1 MRPTPRKTT
10 ADLPRIEGPL
20 GGLIQALSN
29 LLFNN
34 RALMLGIFAALTVFL
49 AWSASG
55 LKVDAGF
62 KKMIPLEHPYMKTFT
77 DYEQT
82 FGGANRIIVA
92 LIREPAAD
100 GAPPATIFDKAFM
113 ASLKAATDD
122 LFYIKGVDRP
132 TVQSLFTPNVRFIE
146 IVEGGFAGGNV
157 IPATFHGEPEDLETV
172 RRNVQK
178 AGLVGRLVSNDLH
191 GALIRADLLD
201 VDPETG
207 EKLNYPRIAAEL
219 EALRAKYQK
228 DGVQVHIIG
237 FAKAVGD
244 ITEGAKGVIAFFLI
258 AFVITSLLL
267 LWYTKSAKLTGV
279 ALVCALLPVLW
290 LLGTL
295 PLVGYGIDPLS
306 ILVPFLI
313 FSIGCSHAV
322 QMTNAWKDAIA
333 DGFDATD
340 ASRFAFSQLFIPG
353 TLALVTNAL
362 GFLVIM
368 LIEID
373 IVRELGITATL
384 GVSLMI
390 VTNKMVLPILLTYLK
405 ISQATLDKKLALE
418 SSFDPFWRACSHFAE
433 KRTALWA
440 IAGSVLLL
448 AVGFVLAREQ
458 KVGDLGSGLPEL
470 REDSRYNRD
479 NAAITGN
486 FKIGVDV
493 ISIVV
498 QTKDIDGAC
507 TDHRVMDAMDA
518 FEWKM
523 KNVDGIASAISLPS
537 MAKIVNA
544 GFNEGSLRWRV
555 LARNR
560 DVLAQAVTPIDT
572 GTGLLNSDCSAMQ
585 MLFFTSDHQGE
596 TLARIVQSVKDWN
609 TAFHAPDSEFAEI
622 APLVEFKLASGNAGV
637 MAATNEAVEEAD
649 KHELAAIFGAI
660 TLMCLL
666 TFRSFG
672 ATLCIILPLA
682 LVSLLNN
689 ALMAT
694 LDIGLKVSTL
704 PVIAL
709 GVGVGVDYGIYLYDR
724 IEVHLHHGMSL
735 VEAFFNA
742 LKERG
747 AAAAFTAVTMSLG
760 VATWAFSALKFQAD
774 MGVLLSF
781 MFLVNM
787 LGALILLPSLLA
799 FFVKAKKA

>member
-1 MRPTPRKTT
+1 MTPHKTT

-20 GGLIQALSN
+20 GGLIQRLSN
-29 LLFNN
+29 LLFGN

-92 LIREPAAD
+92 LIREPAAE
-100 GAPPATIFDKAFM
+100 GAAPATIFDKTFM

-157 IPATFHGEPEDLETV
+157 IPATFQGEPEDLETV

-244 ITEGAKGVIAFFLI
+244 ITAGAQGVIAFFLI
-258 AFVITSLLL
+258 AFVITALLL

-295 PLVGYGIDPLS
+295 PLAGYGIDPLS

-333 DGFDATD
+333 EGFDATD
-340 ASRFAFSQLFIPG
+340 ASRYAFSQLFIPG

-368 LIEID
+368 LIKID

-390 VTNKMVLPILLTYLK
+390 VTNKMVLPILLTYLN
-405 ISQATLDKKLALE
+405 IGQATLDKKLKLE
-418 SSFDPFWRACSHFAE
+418 NSFDPFWRACSHFAE
-433 KRTALWA
+433 KRTAVWA
-440 IAGSVLLL
+440 IAGSVVLL
-448 AVGFVLAREQ
+448 VIGFVFAREQ

-498 QTKDIDGAC
+498 QTHDIDGAC

-518 FEWKM
+518 FEWRM

-596 TLARIVQSVKDWN
+596 TLAHIVQSVKDWN
-609 TAFHAPDSEFAEI
+609 AEFHAPDSEFAEI
-622 APLVEFKLASGNAGV
+622 AGKVEFKLASGNAGV

-689 ALMAT
+689 ALMAV
-694 LDIGLKVSTL
+694 LGIGLKVSTL

-799 FFVKAKKA
+799 FFIKPKPARG

>member
-1 MRPTPRKTT
+1 MSLKPRKTT

-20 GGLIQALSN
+20 GGLIQGLSN
-29 LLFNN
+29 LLFNH
-34 RALMLGIFAALTVFL
+34 RALMLAIFAALTVFL

-92 LIREPAAD
+92 LIREPAE
-100 GAPPATIFDKAFM
+100 GQTTTIFDKAFM
-113 ASLKAATDD
+113 ADLKAATDD

-157 IPATFHGEPEDLETV
+157 IPATFQGEPDDLETV

-228 DGVQVHIIG
+228 DGITVHIIG

-258 AFVITSLLL
+258 AFVITALLL

-290 LLGTL
+290 LLGSL
-295 PLVGYGIDPLS
+295 PLAGYGIDPLS

-333 DGFDATD
+333 DGFDSTD

-390 VTNKMVLPILLTYLK
+390 VTNKMVLPILLTYLHIDQK
-405 ISQATLDKKLALE
+405 TLDAKQAQEK
-418 SSFDPFWRACSHFAE
+418 SFEPIWRACSHFAE
-433 KRTALWA
+433 RRTAVWA
-440 IAGSVLLL
+440 IAGSVVLLV
-448 AVGFVLAREQ
+448 VGFALARGQ

-479 NAAITGN
+479 NAAITNN

-498 QTKDIDGAC
+498 QTHDIDGAC

-523 KNVDGIASAISLPS
+523 KNVAGIASAISLPG

-596 TLARIVQSVKDWN
+596 TLAHIVQSVKDWN
-609 TAFHAPDSEFAEI
+609 AEFKAPGSEFAEI

-689 ALMAT
+689 ALMAA
-694 LDIGLKVSTL
+694 LGIGLKVSTL
-704 PVIAL
+704 PVVAL

-724 IEVHLHHGMSL
+724 IEVHLHHGKTL
-735 VEAFFNA
+735 VEAFFIA

-774 MGVLLSF
+774 MGLLLSF

>member
-1 MRPTPRKTT
+1 MTPTPRKTT

-20 GGLIQALSN
+20 GSLIQGLSN

-34 RALMLGIFAALTVFL
+34 RALMLAIFAALTVFL

-92 LIREPAAD
+92 LIREPVE
-100 GAPPATIFDKAFM
+100 GQTTTIFDKAFM
-113 ASLKAATDD
+113 ADLKAATDD

-157 IPATFHGEPEDLETV
+157 IPATFQGEPEDLETV

-219 EALRAKYQK
+219 ETLRAKYQK
-228 DGVQVHIIG
+228 DGITVHIIG

-244 ITEGAKGVIAFFLI
+244 ITDGAKGVIAFFLI
-258 AFVITSLLL
+258 AFVITALLL

-290 LLGTL
+290 LLGSL
-295 PLVGYGIDPLS
+295 PLAGYGIDPLS

-333 DGFDATD
+333 DGFDSTD

-390 VTNKMVLPILLTYLK
+390 VTNKMVLPILLTYLRIDQK
-405 ISQATLDKKLALE
+405 TLDAKQAQEK
-418 SSFDPFWRACSHFAE
+418 SFEPIWRACSHFAE
-433 KRTALWA
+433 RRTAVWA
-440 IAGSVLLL
+440 IAGSVVLLV
-448 AVGFVLAREQ
+448 VGFALARGQ

-479 NAAITGN
+479 NAAITNN

-498 QTKDIDGAC
+498 QTHDIDGAC

-523 KNVDGIASAISLPS
+523 KNVAGIASAISLPG

-596 TLARIVQSVKDWN
+596 TLAHIVQSVKDWN
-609 TAFHAPDSEFAEI
+609 LEFHSPSSEFKAI

-689 ALMAT
+689 ALMAV
-694 LDIGLKVSTL
+694 LGIGLKVSTL
-704 PVIAL
+704 PVVAL

-724 IEVHLHHGMSL
+724 IEVHLHHGKRL
-735 VEAFFNA
+735 TEAFFIA

-774 MGVLLSF
+774 MGLLLSF

>member
-1 MRPTPRKTT
+1 MTPRKTT
-10 ADLPRIEGPL
+10 ADLPKIEGPL
-20 GGLIQALSN
+20 GGLIQRLSN

-34 RALMLGIFAALTVFL
+34 RALMLAIFAALTVFL

-77 DYEQT
+77 EYETT

-92 LIREPAAD
+92 LIRDPVEGQD
-100 GAPPATIFDKAFM
+100 VTIFDKAFM

-157 IPATFHGEPEDLETV
+157 IPATFQGEPGDLETV
-172 RRNVQK
+172 SRNVQK
-178 AGLVGRLVSNDLH
+178 AGLVGRLVSNDLR

-207 EKLNYPRIAAEL
+207 EKLDYPRIAAEL
-219 EALRAKYQK
+219 EALRAKYQV
-228 DGVQVHIIG
+228 DGVKVHIIG

-244 ITEGAKGVIAFFLI
+244 ITEGAQGVIAFFLI

-279 ALVCALLPVLW
+279 ALVCALLPMLW

-295 PLVGYGIDPLS
+295 PLAGYGIDPLS

-405 ISQATLDKKLALE
+405 ISQTTLDKKLKLE
-418 SSFDPFWRACSHFAE
+418 NSFDPFWRACSHFAE
-433 KRTALWA
+433 KRTAVWA
-440 IAGSVLLL
+440 IAGSVVLL
-448 AVGFVLAREQ
+448 VIGFYFARDQ

-470 REDSRYNRD
+470 RADSRYNRD
-479 NAAITGN
+479 NDAITGN

-498 QTKDIDGAC
+498 QTRDIDGAC
-507 TDHRVMDAMDA
+507 TDQRVMDAMDA
-518 FEWKM
+518 FEWRM
-523 KNVDGIASAISLPS
+523 KNVAGIASAISLPA

-555 LARNR
+555 LSRNR

-596 TLARIVQSVKDWN
+596 TLEHIVQSVKDWN
-609 TAFHAPDSEFAEI
+609 AEFESPDSEFADV

-742 LKERG
+742 LRERG

-799 FFVKAKKA
+799 FFIKARKV

>member
-1 MRPTPRKTT
+1 MSEIRNPKV
-10 ADLPRIEGPL
+10 PRIAGPL
-20 GGLIQALSN
+20 GGFIEALSN

-34 RALMLGIFAALTVFL
+34 RPLMLVLFALTTVFL

-62 KKMIPLEHPYMKTFT
+62 KKMIPLTHPYMKTFT
-77 DYEQT
+77 DYEAT
-82 FGGANRIIVA
+82 FGGANRVIVA
-92 LIREPAAD
+92 LMREPRAA
-100 GAPPATIFDKAFM
+100 GADNTIFDQAFM
-113 ASLKAATDD
+113 AKLKAATDD

-146 IVEGGFAGGNV
+146 VTEQGFAGGNV
-157 IPATFHGEPEDLETV
+157 IPATFQGSPEDLETV

-178 AGLVGRLVSNDLH
+178 AGLVGRLVSNDLR
-191 GALIRADLLD
+191 GALIRTDLLD
-201 VDPETG
+201 IDPETG
-207 EKLNYPRIAAEL
+207 AKLDYPRVAADL
-219 EALRAKYQK
+219 EALREKYQK
-228 DGVQVHIIG
+228 DGVTVHIIG

-244 ITEGAKGVIAFFLI
+244 ISAGAKGVIAFFGI
-258 AFVITSLLL
+258 AFVITALLL

-290 LLGTL
+290 LLGSL
-295 PLVGYGIDPLS
+295 PLAGYGIDPLS

-333 DGFDATD
+333 DGLNPVD
-340 ASRFAFSQLFIPG
+340 ASRSAFAQLFIPG

-384 GVSLMI
+384 GVTLMI
-390 VTNKMVLPILLTYLK
+390 VTNKMVLPILLTYLRITPETIAAK
-405 ISQATLDKKLALE
+405 QKQEQGFEPI
-418 SSFDPFWRACSHFAE
+418 WRACSKFAE
-433 KRTALWA
+433 RRVGIWA
-440 IAGSVLLL
+440 IAGAVVLLIIG
-448 AVGFVLAREQ
+448 AGLARGQ

-470 REDSRYNRD
+470 LPDSRYNRD
-479 NAAITGN
+479 NAVITDN
-486 FKIGVDV
+486 FKIGVDI

-518 FEWKM
+518 FEWRM
-523 KNVDGIASAISLPS
+523 KNVDGIGSAISLPGL
-537 MAKIVNA
+537 AKVVNA
-544 GFNEGSLRWRV
+544 GFNEGNLRWRV

-596 TLARIVQSVKDWN
+596 TLAHIVQSVKDWN
-609 TAFHAPDSEFAEI
+609 TEFHAPDSEFKEI
-622 APLVEFKLASGNAGV
+622 APNVEFKLASGNAGV

-649 KHELAAIFGAI
+649 KQELAAIFGAI

-689 ALMAT
+689 ALMAV
-694 LDIGLKVSTL
+694 LGIGLKVSTL

-724 IEVHLHHGMSL
+724 IEVHLHHGKSL
-735 VEAFFNA
+735 VESFFIA

-747 AAAAFTAVTMSLG
+747 TAAAFTAVTMSLG

-774 MGVLLSF
+774 MGLLLSF

-799 FFVKAKKA
+799 FFLKVKKPA

>member
-1 MRPTPRKTT
+1 MTPTPRKTT

-20 GGLIQALSN
+20 GSLIQGLSN
-29 LLFNN
+29 LLFNH
-34 RALMLGIFAALTVFL
+34 RALMLAIFAALTVFL

-92 LIREPAAD
+92 LIREPEE
-100 GAPPATIFDKAFM
+100 GQTTTIFDKAFM
-113 ASLKAATDD
+113 ADLKAATDD

-157 IPATFHGEPEDLETV
+157 IPATFQGEPEDLETV

-219 EALRAKYQK
+219 ETLRAKYQK
-228 DGVQVHIIG
+228 DGITVHIIG

-244 ITEGAKGVIAFFLI
+244 ITDGAKGVIAFFLI
-258 AFVITSLLL
+258 AFVITALLL

-290 LLGTL
+290 LLGSL
-295 PLVGYGIDPLS
+295 PLAGYGIDPLS

-333 DGFDATD
+333 DGFDSTD

-390 VTNKMVLPILLTYLK
+390 VTNKMVLPILLTYLHIDQK
-405 ISQATLDKKLALE
+405 TLDAKQAQEK
-418 SSFDPFWRACSHFAE
+418 SFEPIWRACSHFAE
-433 KRTALWA
+433 RRTAVWA
-440 IAGSVLLL
+440 IAGSVVLLV
-448 AVGFVLAREQ
+448 VGFALARGQ

-479 NAAITGN
+479 NAAITNN

-498 QTKDIDGAC
+498 QTHDIDGAC

-523 KNVDGIASAISLPS
+523 KNVAGIASAISLPG

-596 TLARIVQSVKDWN
+596 TLAHIVQSVKDWN
-609 TAFHAPDSEFAEI
+609 LEFHSPSSEFKAI

-689 ALMAT
+689 ALMAA
-694 LDIGLKVSTL
+694 LGIGLKVSTL
-704 PVIAL
+704 PVVAL

-724 IEVHLHHGMSL
+724 IEVHLHHGKRL
-735 VEAFFNA
+735 TEAFFIA

-774 MGVLLSF
+774 MGLLLSF

>member
-1 MRPTPRKTT
+1 MSKSV
-10 ADLPRIEGPL
+10 ADKPGVARIEGPL
-20 GGLIQALSN
+20 GRLIGGLSN

-34 RALMLGIFAALTVFL
+34 RRVMLFAFALITVFL
-49 AWSASG
+49 GWSASG

-62 KKMIPLEHPYMKTFT
+62 KKMIPLTHPYMKTFT
-77 DYEQT
+77 DYEAT
-82 FGGANRIIVA
+82 FGGANRVIVA
-92 LIREPAAD
+92 LMREPVA
-100 GAPPATIFDKAFM
+100 GQPVTIFDPAFM
-113 ASLKAATDD
+113 ATLKAATDD

-157 IPATFHGEPEDLETV
+157 IPATFQGSPEDLETV

-178 AGLVGRLVSNDLH
+178 AGLVGRLVSTDLS
-191 GALIRADLLD
+191 GALIRTDLLD
-201 VDPETG
+201 IDPETG
-207 EKLNYPRIAAEL
+207 AKLDYPRVASDL

-228 DGVQVHIIG
+228 DGISVHIIG

-244 ITEGAKGVIAFFLI
+244 ISAGAKGVIAFFGI
-258 AFVITSLLL
+258 AFVITALLL
-267 LWYTKSAKLTGV
+267 LWYTKSAKLTAV

-295 PLVGYGIDPLS
+295 PLAGYGIDPLS

-322 QMTNAWKDAIA
+322 QMTNAWKDGIG
-333 DGFDATD
+333 DGLSSVD
-340 ASRFAFSQLFIPG
+340 ASRSAFAQLFIPG

-390 VTNKMVLPILLTYLK
+390 VTNKMVLPILLTYLRIDQK
-405 ISQATLDKKLALE
+405 TIDAKQAQEK
-418 SSFDPFWRACSHFAE
+418 SFEPIWRACSHFAE
-433 KRTALWA
+433 RRTAVWP
-440 IAGSVLLL
+440 IAGALVLLGIG
-448 AVGFVLAREQ
+448 AWKAQDQ
-458 KVGDLGSGLPEL
+458 KVGDLGAGLPEL

-479 NAAITGN
+479 NAVITDN

-498 QTKDIDGAC
+498 QTHDIDGAC

-523 KNVDGIASAISLPS
+523 KNVAGIASAISLPGL
-537 MAKIVNA
+537 AKIVNS

-555 LARNR
+555 LSRNR

-596 TLARIVQSVKDWN
+596 TLAHIVQSVKEWN
-609 TAFHAPDSEFAEI
+609 TGFHSPSSEFKEI

-689 ALMAT
+689 ALMAA
-694 LDIGLKVSTL
+694 LGIGLKVSTL
-704 PVIAL
+704 PVVAL

-724 IEVHLHHGMSL
+724 IEVHLHHGKTL
-735 VEAFFNA
+735 VEAFFIA

-774 MGVLLSF
+774 MGLLLSF

>member
-1 MRPTPRKTT
+1 MTLTPRKTT

-20 GGLIQALSN
+20 GGLIRGLSN
-29 LLFNN
+29 LLFNH
-34 RALMLGIFAALTVFL
+34 RALMLAIFAALTVFL

-92 LIREPAAD
+92 LIREPVE
-100 GAPPATIFDKAFM
+100 GQTTTIFDKAFM
-113 ASLKAATDD
+113 ADLKAATDD

-157 IPATFHGEPEDLETV
+157 IPATFQGEPEDLETV

-228 DGVQVHIIG
+228 DGITVHIIG

-244 ITEGAKGVIAFFLI
+244 ITDGAKGVIAFFLI
-258 AFVITSLLL
+258 AFVITALLL

-295 PLVGYGIDPLS
+295 PLAGYGIDPLS

-390 VTNKMVLPILLTYLK
+390 VTNKMVLPILLTYLHIDQK
-405 ISQATLDKKLALE
+405 TLDAKQAQEK
-418 SSFDPFWRACSHFAE
+418 SFEPIWRACSHFAE
-433 KRTALWA
+433 RRTAVWA
-440 IAGSVLLL
+440 IAGSVVLLV
-448 AVGFVLAREQ
+448 VGFALARGQ

-479 NAAITGN
+479 NAAITNN

-498 QTKDIDGAC
+498 QTHDIDGAC

-518 FEWKM
+518 FEWRM
-523 KNVDGIASAISLPS
+523 KNVAGIASAISLPG

-596 TLARIVQSVKDWN
+596 TLAHIVQSVKDWN
-609 TAFHAPDSEFAEI
+609 TEFHSPASEFKEI

-689 ALMAT
+689 ALMAA
-694 LDIGLKVSTL
+694 LGIGLKVSTL
-704 PVIAL
+704 PVVAL

-724 IEVHLHHGMSL
+724 IEVHLHHGKTL
-735 VEAFFNA
+735 VEAFFIA

-774 MGVLLSF
+774 MGLLLSF

>member
-1 MRPTPRKTT
+1 MTPRKTT
-10 ADLPRIEGPL
+10 ADLPKIEGPL
-20 GGLIQALSN
+20 GGLIQRLSN

-34 RALMLGIFAALTVFL
+34 RALMLAIFAALTVFL

-77 DYEQT
+77 EYETT

-92 LIREPAAD
+92 LIRDPVEGQD
-100 GAPPATIFDKAFM
+100 VTIFDKAFM

-157 IPATFHGEPEDLETV
+157 IPATFQGEPGDLETV
-172 RRNVQK
+172 SRNVQK
-178 AGLVGRLVSNDLH
+178 AGLVGRLVSNDLR

-207 EKLNYPRIAAEL
+207 EKLDYPRIAAEL
-219 EALRAKYQK
+219 EALRAKYQV
-228 DGVQVHIIG
+228 DGVKVHIIG

-244 ITEGAKGVIAFFLI
+244 ITEGAQGVIAFFLI

-295 PLVGYGIDPLS
+295 PLAGYGIDPLS

-405 ISQATLDKKLALE
+405 ISQTTLDKKLKLE
-418 SSFDPFWRACSHFAE
+418 NSFDPFWRACSHFAE
-433 KRTALWA
+433 KRTAVWA
-440 IAGSVLLL
+440 IAGSVVLL
-448 AVGFVLAREQ
+448 VIGFYFARDQ

-470 REDSRYNRD
+470 RADSRYNRD
-479 NAAITGN
+479 NDAITGN

-498 QTKDIDGAC
+498 QTRDIDGAC
-507 TDHRVMDAMDA
+507 TDQRVMDAMDA
-518 FEWKM
+518 FEWRM
-523 KNVDGIASAISLPS
+523 KNVAGIASAISLPA

-555 LARNR
+555 LSRNR

-596 TLARIVQSVKDWN
+596 TLEHIVQSVKDWN
-609 TAFHAPDSEFAEI
+609 AEFESPDSEFADV

-742 LKERG
+742 LRERG

-799 FFVKAKKA
+799 FFIKARKV